1 MKEIDDR
8 YPEFAE
14 PYEPVKG
21 GKHHKRLS
29 RRSLPLLC
37 GALVLALTFILVIPP
52 TDPPA
57 IPDSMPRCAHSTLNT
72 SA

>member
-21 GKHHKRLS
+21 GKHHKALTLG
-29 RRSLPLLC
+29 RSMLPLVVAAVVGTTLIVS
-37 GALVLALTFILVIPP
+37 AVKEHEVEP
-52 TDPPA
+52 TTEPTTTP
-57 IPDSMPRCAHSTLNT
+57 TT
-72 SA
+72 SLFG